1 MWGAWFAL
9 IGTVII
15 VAGNI
20 LLVPRFSYWGSV
32 WSAFACYFIIM
43 ALSYLVG
50 LKYLNIPY
58 NLRTLGLYS
67 ALALLLYALSAIIVI
82 PYNWLNLIFRTF
94 LFAIFIF
101 VIIKHDFP
109 LNKIPYIN
117 RKRNKRAVL
126 DV

>member
-15 VAGNI
+15 IAGNI

-43 ALSYLVG
+43 LLSYLVG

-58 NLRTLGLYS
+58 NLRALGLYS
-67 ALALLLYALSAIIVI
+67 GLALALYALSTIISI
-82 PYNWLNLIFRTF
+82 PYKWLNLLFRTA

-101 VIIKHDFP
+101 VIIKRDFP
-109 LNKIPYIN
+109 LSRMPYIN
-117 RKRNKRAVL
+117 KFFKGASKRSY
-126 DV
+126 

>member
-1 MWGAWFAL
+1 L

-43 ALSYLVG
+43 LLSYLVG

-58 NLRTLGLYS
+58 NLRTLGMYS
-67 ALALLLYALSAIIVI
+67 ALALSLYALSAIIVI
-82 PYNWLNLIFRTF
+82 PYNWANLIFRTF

-101 VIIKHDFP
+101 IIIKRDFP
-109 LNKIPYIN
+109 LSKIPYIN
-117 RKRNKRAVL
+117 KLIKR
-126 DV
+126 